1 MGLERGVVVSS
12 VRAEERA
19 WGFLR
24 RLWRMERRAMAV
36 VSLPAKLAGKD
47 LLAVVCVRAEGSVEL
62 TCYLLRDLA
71 FRHHLS
77 VSLPLLKS

>member
-36 VSLPAKLAGKD
+36 VSLPAKLVGKN
-47 LLAVVCVRAEGSVEL
+47 LLAVVCVGMGGLLNLHV
-62 TCYLLRDLA
+62 TCC
-71 FRHHLS
+71 
-77 VSLPLLKS
+77 VT